1 MPATPNVINVT
12 VLCWAG
18 GRKGGRP
25 CLRLYKPAFK
35 LIFSSSLDKYESME
49 EKLGVLQE
57 TRRSLDEMRVQR
69 REKLRQQ
76 EMEQD
81 MLRRMQMEQKM
92 ELLRQQKQEYMLY
105 QKQLQTQRQQTLE
118 QVAKGRNIYNYI
130 RYYVTH
136 ILIFRPGI
144 RDCVHTI
151 TE

>member
-1 MPATPNVINVT
+1 
-12 VLCWAG
+12 
-18 GRKGGRP
+18 
-25 CLRLYKPAFK
+25 
-35 LIFSSSLDKYESME
+35 ME

-118 QVAKGRNIYNYI
+118 QVAKGRKIYHIVILRHFI
-130 RYYVTH
+130 RCGEFSKGLNVS
-136 ILIFRPGI
+136 
-144 RDCVHTI
+144 
-151 TE
+151 